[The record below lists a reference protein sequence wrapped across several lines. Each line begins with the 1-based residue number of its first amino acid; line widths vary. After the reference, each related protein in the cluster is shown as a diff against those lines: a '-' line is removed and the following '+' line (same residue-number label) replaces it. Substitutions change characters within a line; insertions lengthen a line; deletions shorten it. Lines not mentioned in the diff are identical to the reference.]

1 MPNYTFYPEPRA
13 GSGVNI
19 NAFKILDETLKQ
31 PYFSHVTYTG
41 PVRDNVQMSEVAI
54 VTAVFFFFTWKII

>member
-1 MPNYTFYPEPRA
+1 MPNYTFYPEPRV
-13 GSGVNI
+13 GSGVVNI

-41 PVRDNVQMSEVAI
+41 PVRDDVQMSEVAI
-54 VTAVFFFFTWKII
+54 VIAGFFFTWKII